1 MSSLDDFAVYVF
13 VRQDLSE
20 QDQRIQ
26 IAHAVLK
33 MAIAYQPAEANYA
46 IVELDGGESKKAF
59 DRTVRKM
66 PERGVA
72 HVIYQDSDCPEWG
85 DTAIATIPLSG
96 RPLPHKLRRNSP
108 PASPRLAVDEK
119 SSGEPIQNASVAQ
132 ETEHSTFSREVVG
145 EIPTGSSIQTCHQ
158 SAS

>member
-33 MAIAYQPAEANYA
+33 MAITYQPAEANYR

-59 DRTVRKM
+59 ERTVRKM
-66 PERGVA
+66 PERSVA

-96 RPLPHKLRRNSP
+96 RPLPHKLRRCSP
-108 PASPRLAVDEK
+108 PAGASPAVGSK
-119 SSGEPIQNASVAQ
+119 PSGEPGSRSSGQ
-132 ETEHSTFSREVVG
+132 EHSILIERSLVDKPAESSR
-145 EIPTGSSIQTCHQ
+145 INCS
-158 SAS
+158 